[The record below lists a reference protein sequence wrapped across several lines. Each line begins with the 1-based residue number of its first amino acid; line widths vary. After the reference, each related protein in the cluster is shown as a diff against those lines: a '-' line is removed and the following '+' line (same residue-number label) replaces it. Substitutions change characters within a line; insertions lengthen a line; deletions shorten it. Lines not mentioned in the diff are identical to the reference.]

1 MRLLKGIVP
10 FLEISN
16 MINSEHPL
24 DNPYPDLEQELD
36 TERELERVLIE
47 ARKFNKVDRAILEN
61 YLIFGPVWS
70 KISAQVKIK
79 FPNKIGT
86 SITGCKIHFDKMVSK
101 LRINLTHQAWRN

>member
-1 MRLLKGIVP
+1 
-10 FLEISN
+10 

-24 DNPYPDLEQELD
+24 ENPYPNLEQELD

-70 KISAQVKIK
+70 KISAQVKTQ
-79 FPNKIGT
+79 FPKKIGT
-86 SITGCKIHFDKMVSK
+86 SSTGCRMHFEKMVSK
-101 LRINLTHQAWRN
+101 LQDKLIHQAWRKQ